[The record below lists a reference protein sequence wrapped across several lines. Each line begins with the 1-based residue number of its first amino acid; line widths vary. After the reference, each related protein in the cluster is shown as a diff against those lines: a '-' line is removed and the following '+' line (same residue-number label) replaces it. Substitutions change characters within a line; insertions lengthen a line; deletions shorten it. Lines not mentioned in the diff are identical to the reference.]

1 MFDIMFPS
9 WFGLV
14 AAFAAIASRSAW
26 FAQSCGPLSG
36 PGLANGLAVGAY
48 PHAAGGVAGPG
59 GPAAEGGGGLIR
71 PARCALGGAATL
83 DRLHRPLRWRFRRDN
98 PRRVGRGSRSPPGWW
113 GNLLVYPG
121 LAG

>member
-1 MFDIMFPS
+1 
-9 WFGLV
+9 LV

-26 FAQSCGPLSG
+26 FAQPCGPLSG
-36 PGLANGLAVGAY
+36 PGLANGLAVGGY

-83 DRLHRPLRWRFRRDN
+83 DRLHRPLRWRGRDAFGHGRFRRDN

-113 GNLLVYPG
+113 ANLLVYPG